1 MENYNSKLM
10 AMFGQSASI
19 FGMALLELAV
29 QREDIVVLAA
39 DQSVPAGLDKFKSM
53 YPDRFY
59 NVGIAE
65 QNMIG
70 IAAGL
75 SDEGYLPICVAQ
87 SCFLTMRAYEP
98 IRQYAGY
105 MQKRMILVGLFSGFT
120 TSLMGNTHYAKEDIA
135 LMRTVPGMQVVAPA
149 DALEAVKCFESAISS
164 NNPTFIR
171 LWGGTGI
178 PVVYPADYEYE
189 IGKSIQLRDGKDI
202 QLVATGSM
210 VIQAL
215 EAAKLLAD
223 EGIDADVIDM
233 HTIKPLDA
241 TLLDKTKPVFSI
253 EEHSVIGGL
262 GDALNDEG
270 IHVHRIGI
278 ADSFGI
284 VGKYNYLLE
293 QNNLTG
299 EEIKQYILKNLNI

>member
-10 AMFGQSASI
+10 AMYGQSASM
-19 FGMALLELAV
+19 FGVALPELAA

-75 SDEGYLPICVAQ
+75 SDEGYLPVCVAQ

-120 TSLMGNTHYAKEDIA
+120 TSLMGNTHYAKEDIS
-135 LMRTVPGMQVVAPA
+135 LMRTIPGMQVVAPA
-149 DALEAVKCFESAISS
+149 DALEAVKCFESAIISM
-164 NNPTFIR
+164 NPTFIR

-178 PVVYPADYEYE
+178 PVIYPTDYDYVL
-189 IGKSIQLRDGKDI
+189 GKANQLRSGKDI

-210 VIQAL
+210 VVQVL
-215 EAAKLLAD
+215 EAATLLSEA
-223 EGIDADVIDM
+223 GIEADVINM

-241 TLLDKTKPVFSI
+241 TLLDKSKPIFSI
-253 EEHSVIGGL
+253 EEHSIIGGL
-262 GDALNDEG
+262 GDALNDVG
-270 IHVHRIGI
+270 IHVYKIGI
-278 ADSFGI
+278 ADSFGV